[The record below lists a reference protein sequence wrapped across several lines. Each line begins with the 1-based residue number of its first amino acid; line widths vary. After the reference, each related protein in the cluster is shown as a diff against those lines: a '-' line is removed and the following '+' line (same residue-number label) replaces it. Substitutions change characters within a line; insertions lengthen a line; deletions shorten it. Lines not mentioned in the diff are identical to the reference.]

1 MQKATTLADK
11 ILKRFEQHRND
22 LAGKQQQ
29 LDSRMKELLEQRAR
43 LDAVSKGMID
53 KVILPRMEELAGHFS
68 NAEIEIL
75 HTDAGYTCVCKFA
88 HTPRFPATVRLGI
101 GLLPGDTEHLIARYD
116 LSILP
121 VLMEF
126 QRNAEEVF
134 PNGSEDSLA
143 GWVEDRILDFLG
155 DYLRLETHPLY
166 QKDNTVIDIVCGMQI
181 SSISAASIVERHGKT
196 FYFCSE
202 HCKEVFV
209 KNIK

>member
-1 MQKATTLADK
+1 MDRPSTLADR
-11 ILKRFEQHRND
+11 ILKRFEQHKAN

-29 LDSRMKELLEQRAR
+29 LDSSMKELLEQRDR
-43 LDAVSKGMID
+43 LDAVSKGMMD

-75 HTDAGYTCVCKFA
+75 HTDSGYTCVCKFA

-101 GLLPGDTEHLIARYD
+101 GLLPGDTEHLTARYD

-126 QRNAEEVF
+126 RRNTEEVF
-134 PNGSEDSLA
+134 SLDSEDSLSR
-143 GWVEDRILDFLG
+143 WVEDRILDFID
-155 DYLRLETHPLY
+155 DYFRLETNPLY

-181 SSISAASIVERHGKT
+181 SSVSAASIVERHGKT